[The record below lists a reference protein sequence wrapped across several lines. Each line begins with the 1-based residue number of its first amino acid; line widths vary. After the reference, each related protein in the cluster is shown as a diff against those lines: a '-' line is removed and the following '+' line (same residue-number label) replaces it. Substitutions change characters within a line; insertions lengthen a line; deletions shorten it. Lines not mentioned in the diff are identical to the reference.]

1 MVLCVIGGKLLC
13 SLEFP
18 FQGGGGACHS
28 PPSPSGIS
36 VIIQFGWVPSERI
49 LVSNMLVHYTIMRK
63 IMLTAIKLEK
73 IFSFMLIG

>member
-1 MVLCVIGGKLLC
+1 MC

-18 FQGGGGACHS
+18 FQGVACHS
-28 PPSPSGIS
+28 SPSPSGIS

-63 IMLTAIKLEK
+63 IMLTAIKLEQ
-73 IFSFMLIG
+73 IFSFMLIR